1 MKIND
6 FFTAAGGE
14 TAKLYT
20 LTNGTGFEVDVS
32 DWGGTLVSLRTP
44 DRDGKSVDVL
54 LGFQNPEDYGHKGPY
69 FGALI
74 GRFANRIP
82 NGRFMLNGKEYNLE
96 LNDNGRPNSL
106 HGGKSYAYRLWNAEV
121 VDDAT
126 LKLTLFSPDGDAG
139 YPGNLNVEV
148 TYHVTAANELCIDY
162 KAVTDAPTMV
172 NLTNHAYFN
181 LNGEESLECKD
192 HVVWSICEGHTEVND
207 VLAPTGRTLPS
218 AGTIFDL
225 RNGQK
230 FEDIYASPE
239 APIAFDDNFVVAAE
253 AGTFRKN
260 VFTVLSNRTGIRL
273 EVDTDQPG
281 VQFYMGY
288 WLDGSCLGKCGKY
301 YPRFGAFCLESQLW
315 PDSTNQ
321 KGFPNPVLNPGETY
335 THKTVYRFGVE
346 K

>member
-6 FFTAAGGE
+6 FFTASTGE
-14 TAKLYT
+14 KAKLYT
-20 LTNGTGFEVDVS
+20 LVNGTGFELDVT
-32 DWGGTLVSLRTP
+32 DWGGTLVALRTP
-44 DRDGKSVDVL
+44 DRNGNMVDVL
-54 LGFQNPEDYGHKGPY
+54 LGHQTPASYEENDPY

-82 NGRFMLNGKEYNLE
+82 NGRFTLNGKEYHLE
-96 LNDNGRPNSL
+96 INDNGRPNTL
-106 HGGKSYAYRLWNAEV
+106 HGGKSYAHRLWNAEV
-121 VDDAT
+121 IDDAT
-126 LKLTLFSPDGDAG
+126 LKLTLHSPDGDAG
-139 YPGNLNVEV
+139 FPAALDVEV
-148 TYHVTAANELCIDY
+148 VYHITKNNELCIDY

-181 LNGEESLECKD
+181 LNGEASQECKD
-192 HVVWSICEGHTEVND
+192 HVVWSISEGHTEVND
-207 VLAPTGRTLPS
+207 VLAPTGRTIPS

-225 RNGQK
+225 RNGQT

-239 APIAFDDNFVVAAE
+239 AAIAFDDNFVIAAE
-253 AGTFRKN
+253 AGTFRKK
-260 VFTVLSNRTGIRL
+260 VFKVLSKRTGITM

-288 WLDGSCLGKCGKY
+288 WLKGDLTGKSGKT
-301 YPRFGAFCLESQLW
+301 YPRYGAFCLETQLW

-335 THKTVYRFGVE
+335 THKTVYRFGTE